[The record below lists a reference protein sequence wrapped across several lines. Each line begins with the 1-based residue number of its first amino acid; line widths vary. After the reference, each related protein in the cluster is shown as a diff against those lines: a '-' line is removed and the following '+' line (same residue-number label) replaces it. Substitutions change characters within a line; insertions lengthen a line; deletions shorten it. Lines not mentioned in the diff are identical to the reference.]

1 MLGGR
6 SPALVFSEVTQG
18 QNYVA
23 MWRMLRRYPDTLRW
37 RQALPPV
44 FVLSLLALIVLS
56 ILIPFFRI
64 LLAAELLL
72 YFSIMI
78 LAGIYAAF
86 RQHKAYLIPGLPL
99 AIPAM
104 HIAWGSGFLW
114 SFLLSSF
121 QKNG

>member
-1 MLGGR
+1 RLIYFSG
-6 SPALVFSEVTQG
+6 PTLVELIRQYWRYGFWK
-18 QNYVA
+18 
-23 MWRMLRRYPDTLRW
+23 WRMLRRYPDTLRW

-64 LLAAELLL
+64 LLAAELFLS
-72 YFSIMI
+72 FSIMI
-78 LAGIYAAF
+78 LAVIYAAF

-104 HIAWGSGFLW
+104 HIAWGSGFL
-114 SFLLSSF
+114 
-121 QKNG
+121 